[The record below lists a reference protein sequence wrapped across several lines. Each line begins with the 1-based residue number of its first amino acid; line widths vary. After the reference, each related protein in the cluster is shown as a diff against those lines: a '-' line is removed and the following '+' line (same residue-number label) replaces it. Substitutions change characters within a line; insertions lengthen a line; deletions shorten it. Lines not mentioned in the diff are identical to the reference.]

1 MTSVTVVGDA
11 FLDVDVCGTSERLSP
26 DGPVPVIEQR
36 SAERRG
42 GGAALTAALVAR
54 AGAETTLVTALGRDR
69 AGEAVRRW
77 LAAEG
82 VEVIDVGD
90 PNRAVTGIK
99 TRLRVDA
106 STVTRLDRP
115 AQPLLG
121 AVRSQAEAAVRR
133 ADAVL
138 ASDYGLGLLA
148 DGGCRE
154 ALVAA
159 RRPIVWDPH
168 KRGATPVPDAVALTP
183 NVAELAAIVPDTD
196 TTTMSGR
203 IAAARRL
210 RSANRCGAVAL
221 TCGGD
226 GMLLVEGP
234 DTPPLAVTVEPAR
247 GDACGAGDCFAAEL
261 AVGLAGGRLLSEA
274 ATRAVHAASRFVAAG
289 GAAAWGSSAWSA
301 RSGGTLAHDRDD
313 GFALARRV
321 RAAGGVVVATGGCF
335 DLVHVGHVELLR
347 AAARLGDCLLVCMN
361 SDSSVAAL
369 KGPDRPVVRQQDRAA
384 VLRAIGG
391 VDDVIVFD
399 EPTPVEALRRIR
411 PHVFVKGGDY
421 HTTVPL
427 AETAALAEWG
437 GEVVVVPYVSG
448 RSTTRLIGAATGDAH

>member
-1 MTSVTVVGDA
+1 MTALTVIGDS
-11 FLDVDVCGTSERLSP
+11 FLDVDIAGTSERLSP

-36 SAERRG
+36 STTRRG
-42 GGAALTAALVAR
+42 GGAALTAAIAAR
-54 AGAETTLVTALGRDR
+54 AGAATTLVTALGQDR

-82 VEVIDVGD
+82 VDVVDVGD
-90 PNRAVTGIK
+90 PHTAVTGIK

-106 STVTRLDRP
+106 TTVTRLDRSP
-115 AQPLLG
+115 RPERTG
-121 AVRSQAEAAVRR
+121 VRDRVTAALSG

-138 ASDYGLGLLA
+138 ASDYGLGLLGDA
-148 DGGCRE
+148 SCRE
-154 ALVAA
+154 VLPAA
-159 RRPIVWDPH
+159 RRPVVWDPH
-168 KRGATPVPDAVALTP
+168 RRGADPVAGAAVLTP
-183 NVAELAAIVPDTD
+183 NVSELAALVPDGD
-196 TTTMSGR
+196 TSAMRGR
-203 IAAARRL
+203 IDAARRL
-210 RSANRCGAVAL
+210 RAAHRSNAVAL
-221 TCGGD
+221 TCGPE
-226 GMLLVEGP
+226 GMLLVEHPG
-234 DTPPLAVTVEPAR
+234 TPPLAVTVDEVQ

-261 AVGLAGGRLLSEA
+261 AVGLAMGRLPSEA

-289 GAAAWGSSAWSA
+289 GAAAWGASAGRTWDE
-301 RSGGTLAHDRDD
+301 DRTD
-313 GFALARRV
+313 GIALARRV

-347 AAARLGDCLLVCMN
+347 SAARLGDCLIVCMN

-369 KGPDRPVVRQQDRAA
+369 KGPDRPVVRQDDRAA

-399 EPTPVEALRRIR
+399 ESTPVEALRRIR

-421 HTTVPL
+421 HSTVPL
-427 AETAALAEWG
+427 AETAAMAEWG

-448 RSTTRLIGAATGDAH
+448 RSTTSLIGAVAAADQPS